1 MTDRIKGFVV
11 TLDKDYR
18 TDDVEEIRK
27 ALLMVKG
34 VLSVDAS
41 VAELS
46 DHMNRS
52 RIRLELTD
60 KLFAVLKE
68 QT

>member
-1 MTDRIKGFVV
+1 VTDRIKGFVV

-41 VAELS
+41 VTELS

>member
-1 MTDRIKGFVV
+1 MTDRIKGFTV
-11 TLDKDYR
+11 TLDRDYR

-41 VAELS
+41 VTELS

-52 RIRLELTD
+52 RIRLELMD

>member
-41 VAELS
+41 VTELS